1 MLNRFLMNA
10 GIVGVALALGAQPRI
25 VRAGDDCSYDG
36 TKYSDGALSCQAG
49 KQYKCDDGEWK
60 SKGERCTSSKSDTSH
75 THERVIEKKKETETD
90 EQSD

>member
-1 MLNRFLMNA
+1 MLNRFLMIA

-25 VRAGDDCSYDG
+25 VRAGDDCTYDG
-36 TKYSDGALSCQAG
+36 TRYSDGALSCQAG

-60 SKGERCTSSKSDTSH
+60 SKGERCTSGKSDTH

-90 EQSD
+90 ESD

>member
-1 MLNRFLMNA
+1 MLKRSL
-10 GIVGVALALGAQPRI
+10 ILVSVVGVALALGAQPRI
-25 VRAGDDCSYDG
+25 ARAGDDCSYDG

-60 SKGERCTSSKSDTSH
+60 SKGERCTSAKSDTH

-90 EQSD
+90 DESD

>member
-60 SKGERCTSSKSDTSH
+60 SKGERCTSAKSDTR

-90 EQSD
+90 ESD